1 MITNLNAHGFCP
13 KVASYRGHPKHK
25 NLELVTLKIDDKNL
39 AKFKRDYLNL
49 VLKISKLRSKGE
61 EPPFELIMQ
70 AQDIGRLAHISEHQ
84 IDKLLF
90 G

>member
-1 MITNLNAHGFCP
+1 M
-13 KVASYRGHPKHK
+13 
-25 NLELVTLKIDDKNL
+25 EIDDKIHL
-39 AKFKRDYLNL
+39 KRELEYLKL

>member
-1 MITNLNAHGFCP
+1 MVFVQGCP
-13 KVASYRGHPKHK
+13 HIGATQKHK
-25 NLELVTLKIDDKNL
+25 NLELVTMKIDDKNL
-39 AKFKRDYLNL
+39 AKLKRDYLNL